1 MAQVIQ
7 VKAMAICGCR
17 INGPYWK
24 TADDKL
30 KTIAKYSQIFRIELK
45 YNGQSEEID
54 NVFDG
59 SAVDGAD
66 GDGSRQFMMPL
77 MNAPVHFA
85 MVQHPSDAIVRK
97 IIE

>member
-1 MAQVIQ
+1 

-24 TADDKL
+24 QEDDKL
-30 KTIAKYSQIFRIELK
+30 KTIIAKYSRSFRMELK
-45 YNGQSEEID
+45 YNGHSEEID
-54 NVFDG
+54 KVFDG

-66 GDGSRQFMMPL
+66 GDGSREFMMPL

-85 MVQHPSDAIVRK
+85 MVQHPSDAIVRR
-97 IIE
+97 IIK